1 MEQLLHYVWRHR
13 LIPAALTTTDNRAV
27 EIIDPG
33 LPNNG
38 AGPDFFNAK
47 VKIDGTL
54 WVGNVE
60 IHDRSTDWEVHGH
73 HRDRAYD
80 NVVLHVAGDV
90 DCDVIDSQGRSIPQ
104 IRLEVPRHVLENYA
118 ELSHEDRYPPCRRII
133 KSLPRLTVHSWMA
146 ALQTERLERKT
157 ADIRRR
163 AELRGGDWEDAC
175 FITLARNYGFGVNG
189 DAFEQW
195 ACRVPLA
202 AVAHHRDDLF
212 QIEAIFMG
220 QAGLL
225 DPMSIPE
232 RYRAQALA
240 DDYYKR
246 LCTEYTYLSHKFN
259 LSPMDYKQWKFLR
272 LRPQNFPHIR
282 ISQLANLYHGRR
294 MGLRA
299 LTECDTVDALR
310 DMMRTHVTPYW
321 ETHYTFASESF
332 KNEKQMSPFSL
343 NLLLINTAIPMIFA
357 YGRHTSD
364 ERLCERAGDMLDS
377 LKPEGNH
384 IIRMWR
390 ECGLDVRSAS
400 DTQALIQLK
409 NEYCDRKDCL
419 RCRFGYEYLKRGKE
433 PLPTSPR
440 GGEVK
445 SEDYQQVFPENSE
458 PSESSDNSDNS

>member
-118 ELSHEDRYPPCRRII
+118 ELSHEDRYPPCRHII

-419 RCRFGYEYLKRGKE
+419 RCRFGYEYLKRGE
-433 PLPTSPR
+433 
-440 GGEVK
+440 
-445 SEDYQQVFPENSE
+445 
-458 PSESSDNSDNS
+458 

>member
-445 SEDYQQVFPENSE
+445 SEDYQQVFSE
-458 PSESSDNSDNS
+458 SSESSESSDNS